1 MMMGS
6 TAAEFDQLPPA
17 LRKKVSTETVSPS
30 HSFLVLPYDLGK
42 NPELVPIYPNETP
55 NRCNVAA
62 SCRAV
67 VESHQWA
74 KSGVFG
80 RCAVACEKHGSL
92 RRSTS
97 DSKTSSCT

>member
-1 MMMGS
+1 MMGS

-62 SCRAV
+62 SCRAGRRILSMGEERCV
-67 VESHQWA
+67 WA
-74 KSGVFG
+74 MCCSV
-80 RCAVACEKHGSL
+80 
-92 RRSTS
+92 
-97 DSKTSSCT
+97 